1 MQMFSAILLKVDVF
15 TISIIGRSHS
25 NDLNSVNVNEIES
38 YRVDKGKRAVFV
50 ENSRKNAVI
59 CFDEWVYF
67 IWNSLYIAS
76 NAEKASIVSTE
87 HTFIHI
93 PNSQNTTLKNLSKKI
108 KCYTFR
114 NSWGWLF
121 DFNCCILL
129 ALAKAGSKMPSWIFI
144 LTFSV
149 PSICHRTLAIG
160 SPKSKW

>member
-1 MQMFSAILLKVDVF
+1 MSVNTQTKSWNKRAYRKDGEKLKIAVKNNANVFSFSAIFLKVDVF

-93 PNSQNTTLKNLSKKI
+93 PNSEHNTEKSLEKNQMLHISK
-108 KCYTFR
+108 
-114 NSWGWLF
+114 
-121 DFNCCILL
+121 
-129 ALAKAGSKMPSWIFI
+129 
-144 LTFSV
+144 
-149 PSICHRTLAIG
+149 
-160 SPKSKW
+160 